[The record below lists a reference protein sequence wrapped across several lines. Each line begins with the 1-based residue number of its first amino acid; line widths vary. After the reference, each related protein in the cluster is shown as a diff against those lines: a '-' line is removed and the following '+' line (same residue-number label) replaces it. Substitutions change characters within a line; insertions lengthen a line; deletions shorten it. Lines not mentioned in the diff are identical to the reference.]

1 MKHAPS
7 LLAAALFVLATGAQ
21 AQTEAPAPII
31 PPDNVVQAA
40 CAQQPDRC
48 EELKQRKAQLQA
60 KLKAQCEADPA
71 HCEERKASLQQRLT
85 DLRARRKN
93 AQANTAQP
101 SSSQP

>member
-1 MKHAPS
+1 MKHARS
-7 LLAAALFVLATGAQ
+7 LLAAAFFTLAASAQ

-31 PPDNVVQAA
+31 PPDDVIQAA
-40 CAQQPDRC
+40 CAQRPDRC

-60 KLKAQCEADPA
+60 KVKAQCEADPA
-71 HCEERKASLQQRLT
+71 HCEERKASIQQRLT